1 MHLHIFCYNK
11 VLFHSK
17 IVVLDREQYNQAI
30 FWYELALT
38 RKINES
44 SGGFILLDCYNF
56 IPYIQLCL
64 CYFRIGD
71 IKKSKEYNDK
81 AASIKP
87 NDPAVIYNN
96 EYFDSI
102 EK

>member
-1 MHLHIFCYNK
+1 MNK
-11 VLFHSK
+11 
-17 IVVLDREQYNQAI
+17 
-30 FWYELALT
+30 
-38 RKINES
+38 NE
-44 SGGFILLDCYNF
+44 NKTKE
-56 IPYIQLCL
+56 
-64 CYFRIGD
+64 D